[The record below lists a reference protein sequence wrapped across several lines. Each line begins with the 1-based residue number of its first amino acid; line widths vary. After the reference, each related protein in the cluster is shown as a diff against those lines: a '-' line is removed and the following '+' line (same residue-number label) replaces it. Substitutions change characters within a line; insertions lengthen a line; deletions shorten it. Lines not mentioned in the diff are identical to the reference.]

1 MPNYRVCG
9 NRSVE
14 YTVLIY
20 ADDMNEAEEI
30 VQGARLSEL
39 PVVSKEEDPGVI
51 VEIIEEP
58 EE

>member
-20 ADDMNEAEEI
+20 ADNTEEAEEI

-39 PVVSKEEDPGVI
+39 PLVSREEDPGVI
-51 VEIIEEP
+51 IEIIEEP